1 MSEELKFRV
10 QRVEEDLEE
19 MTGQVKDMG
28 SKLDNVVDLL
38 KRVQY
43 MAMGIGVYFI
53 LDNLGVTEAIKLAMK
68 AVK

>member
-10 QRVEEDLEE
+10 
-19 MTGQVKDMG
+19 GQVEKDLAQTRETVDEMDD
-28 SKLDNVVDLL
+28 KIDKVVDLL